1 MNLIHEL
8 FNLFGLTGRTHGVL
22 TYPLEL
28 RAALVAAEVLRFQ
41 ALNVLVAKW
50 ATDCTHISIPKHLLM
65 FMPISISI
73 AHPLLI
79 SSWIG

>member
-8 FNLFGLTGRTHGVL
+8 FNVFGLTGWAHGAL

-28 RAALVAAEVLRFQ
+28 RAALDAAEVLGIQ

-50 ATDCTHISIPKHLLM
+50 ATDCTH
-65 FMPISISI
+65 
-73 AHPLLI
+73 
-79 SSWIG
+79 SSLSLNIY